1 MCLIETD
8 EFDFEFLSQL
18 ADRESWRKEVHRP
31 IYHMHKWWATRLG
44 SVFRGI
50 VLGSVLSTGAS
61 ISEAFYSSH
70 DFSNMSVFDPF
81 MGSGTTIGEAH
92 KLGLVAL
99 GRDIN
104 PVAAESVRVA
114 LGAVDYVKLNA
125 AFRKLSE
132 GVGERIR
139 SLYRSMDTHGHPCDV
154 LYYFWVMRI
163 VCPQCASMLDLF
175 PSWVIA
181 RNAYP
186 NRRPEIQIL
195 CPSCGDI
202 FPGVQD
208 EKVTTCRSCR
218 FEFAPETGT
227 AKGTNATCR
236 NCNTTCSIL
245 DAIDKR
251 NERPSFRLYGKLIL
265 TENGTKEY
273 LPANE
278 ADLMVYKECS
288 EELEKEIQAGTVIL
302 PNLELEHGYNTKQ
315 AMRYGFKTWRDFFN
329 DRQLL
334 GLSWLH
340 KAIAAISDQD
350 VRDALLLL
358 FSGILE
364 FNNMF
369 ASYKGEGTGAVRHM
383 FAHHI
388 LKPERTPIEANIW
401 GTPRSSGAFS
411 NLFRSRLLRA
421 IEYRS
426 RPTEVNGVGSEK
438 GVVCS
443 APFTGKV
450 EPEWPTHNSFLP
462 RAIYLS
468 CGDSSITRLPDQSI
482 DLVVTDPP
490 FFNNV
495 HYSELADFFYAWQQ
509 LVPRGFINGEQS
521 TRSQFEVQD
530 EDQSRFAQKLQGV
543 FQECH
548 RVLKDSGLLVF
559 TYHHSRDEGWA
570 SLASAIIKAGFIVAN
585 SHPVKSEMSVATPK
599 SQATEP
605 IQLDIIIVC
614 RKMISSGACDPDS
627 PAIALEKA
635 NKKLLRLQTSG
646 FLLSQ
651 NDRKVVIYGQLL
663 TSLKTIKDI
672 ELLPALIEKNIST
685 SSDKLST
692 FPATTKGKPAVAS
705 NEVRPQAIRPGRS
718 DSQFVTFKQ
727 AQRVEQPDVLQ
738 AELGLGL

>member
-1 MCLIETD
+1 MRLIETD
-8 EFDFEFLSQL
+8 EFDFEFLSHL
-18 ADRESWRKEVHRP
+18 AERESWRKEVHRP
-31 IYHMHKWWATRLG
+31 IYHIHKWWATRLG

-50 VLGSVLSTGAS
+50 LLGSMLSADES
-61 ISEAFYSSH
+61 IAEAFYSSH
-70 DFSNMSVFDPF
+70 DFSHMSVFDPF

-92 KLGLVAL
+92 KLGLVAF

-114 LGAVDYVKLNA
+114 FGAVDYVKLNA
-125 AFRKLSE
+125 AFKKLSE
-132 GVGERIR
+132 GIGEKIR
-139 SLYRSMDTHGHPCDV
+139 SLYRSTDTNGHPCDV
-154 LYYFWVMRI
+154 LYYFWAMRI
-163 VCPQCASMLDLF
+163 VCPQCASMVDLF

-186 NRRPEIQIL
+186 GRKPEIQIL

-202 FPGVQD
+202 FPGIHG

-218 FEFAPETGT
+218 FEFSPEIGT
-227 AKGTNATCR
+227 AKGANAVCR
-236 NCNTTCSIL
+236 NCNTACSIL

-251 NERPSFRLYGKLIL
+251 NERPSFRLYGKLVL
-265 TENGTKEY
+265 TEEGTKEY
-273 LPANE
+273 LPTTE
-278 ADLMVYKECS
+278 ADLIAYKECS
-288 EELEKEIQAGTVIL
+288 EELEKEIQAGSVIL
-302 PNLELEHGYNTKQ
+302 PNLELADGYNTKQ

-334 GLSWLH
+334 GLSWLQ
-340 KAIAAISDQD
+340 KAIAAISDQN

-426 RPTEVNGVGSEK
+426 KPTEVNGVGSEK

-443 APFTGKV
+443 TSFTGKV
-450 EPEWPTHNSFLP
+450 EPEWPTHNDFLP
-462 RAIYLS
+462 HAIYLS

-509 LVPRGFINGEQS
+509 LVPRGFIHGEQS
-521 TRSQFEVQD
+521 TRSTFEVQD
-530 EDQSRFAQKLQGV
+530 EDQNNFARKLQGV

-548 RVLKDSGLLVF
+548 RVLKDTGLLVF

-570 SLASAIIKAGFIVAN
+570 SLASAIIKAGFMVVN

-599 SQATEP
+599 SQAAEP

-614 RKMISSGACDPDS
+614 RKMVSNQACNPDT
-627 PAIALEKA
+627 PTIALEKA

-651 NDRKVVIYGQLL
+651 NDRKTVIYGQLL
-663 TSLKTIKDI
+663 TSLKTIKDV
-672 ELLPALIEKNIST
+672 ELLPVFIEKN
-685 SSDKLST
+685 SSIPPENVWTL
-692 FPATTKGKPAVAS
+692 PNTTQEKPAVTS
-705 NEVRPQAIRPGRS
+705 NSTRRQAIRPGRNAS
-718 DSQFVTFKQ
+718 HFDTFKQ
-727 AQRVEQPDVLQ
+727 AQRVEQLDILQ
-738 AELGLGL
+738 AELGLG